1 MVKANANWSVNGVE
15 KSPSNDSYFKFTK
28 GTIRFIKKI
37 QLEPREGQ
45 EQGDIVPAQLSWEAF
60 SS

>member
-1 MVKANANWSVNGVE
+1 MPIGQSIEVE
-15 KSPSNDSYFKFTK
+15 KVPAMTLTLNLQRNDSVF
-28 GTIRFIKKI
+28 KKI

-45 EQGDIVPAQLSWEAF
+45 EQGDIVPAPAELEAF